1 MEILNEGSNR
11 MEYRIPPG
19 TEAIEKLE
27 DFIVV
32 NRLAANT
39 RIPSE
44 RDLCEMWGVSRTTL
58 RQAVDALVG
67 QGVLYRVH
75 GSGVH
80 VSETKKNRNMIGV
93 DSMMGELRQQ
103 GVFLTKKIISRR
115 EIEATKQISRKLKI
129 PLGRKVYEYIR
140 LRTVDYVP
148 CILETTYIDC
158 QRYPDFDNCY
168 AEKTDMGYIFK
179 NVFHKKQTS
188 GEEHISVTYASE
200 HEARLFE
207 CQAGMPLFFTSGVV
221 EDEDGV
227 PMTYYK
233 QLFRSDQFKFV
244 SIMEDSE

>member
-1 MEILNEGSNR
+1 

-32 NRLAANT
+32 NRLTANT

-44 RDLCEMWGVSRTTL
+44 RDLCEMWGVSRSTL

-67 QGVLYRVH
+67 QGVLYRVR
-75 GSGVH
+75 GSGVR
-80 VSETKKNRNMIGV
+80 VAVTKKNRNMVGV
-93 DSMMGELRQQ
+93 DSMVGELRQQ

-115 EIEATKQISRKLKI
+115 EVEATKQISRKLKI

-140 LRTVDYVP
+140 LRKVDYIP
-148 CILETTYIDC
+148 CIMETTYIDC
-158 QRYPDFDNCY
+158 QRYPDFNNYYD
-168 AEKTDMGYIFK
+168 EKTDMGYIFK
-179 NVFHKKQTS
+179 NVYHKRQTS

-200 HEARLFE
+200 QEAKFFE
-207 CQAGMPLFFTSGVV
+207 VHPGVPLFFTSGVV
-221 EDEDGV
+221 ADEEGV

-244 SIMEDSE
+244 SVMEDRE